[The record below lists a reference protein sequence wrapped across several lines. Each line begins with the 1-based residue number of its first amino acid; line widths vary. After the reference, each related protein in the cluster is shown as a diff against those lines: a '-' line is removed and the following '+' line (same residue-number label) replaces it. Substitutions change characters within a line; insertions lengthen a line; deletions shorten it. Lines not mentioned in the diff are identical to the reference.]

1 MLTRNKIDLSVFKR
15 EQLEEFVGLMAEDL
29 ELVMLNHK
37 GKVLLSERDVDDIQS
52 LLLDL
57 KGE

>member
-1 MLTRNKIDLSVFKR
+1 MLTLNKIDLSGFKR
-15 EQLEEFVGLMAEDL
+15 EQLEEFVRLMVEDL
-29 ELVMLNHK
+29 ELVMLNHR
-37 GKVLLSERDVDDIQS
+37 GKVLLSERDADDIQS